1 MQNTGAG
8 AYTIRGDSF
17 LTLHYRL
24 TRDDG
29 VELVSTFDGAPAT
42 LSLGGGQLAPALE
55 QRLLGLG
62 EGVQAVFE
70 LAPDEAYGER
80 NPTLVQRVSLALLRE
95 LGDPDARYA
104 LGDAVQFPGPDGQ
117 AGYAGIVCELGP
129 PDEGWLRFDFN
140 HPLAGRALRFEVRVI
155 GVIQ

>member
-1 MQNTGAG
+1 MQTAAAPANTIA
-8 AYTIRGDSF
+8 GDSF

-29 VELVSTFDGAPAT
+29 VVVVSTFDGAPAT
-42 LSLGGGQLAPALE
+42 LSMGSGQLAAALE
-55 QRLLGLG
+55 QRLLGLA
-62 EGVQAVFE
+62 EGAHAVFE
-70 LAPDEAYGER
+70 LAAGEAYGER

>member
-62 EGVQAVFE
+62 EGAQAVFE
-70 LAPDEAYGER
+70 LAPGEAYGER
-80 NPTLVQRVSLALLRE
+80 KPALVQRVSLALLRE
-95 LGDPDARYA
+95 FGDPDARYA
-104 LGDAVQFPGPDGQ
+104 VGDAVQFPAPDGQ
-117 AGYAGIVCELGP
+117 AGYAGIVVEVGP
-129 PDEGWLRFDFN
+129 ADEGWLCFDFN

-155 GVIQ
+155 GVL